1 MSAAGQNWA
10 RPVAPRLVAAIAVSG
25 YVDAASRGN
34 ADVAEL
40 DGYPSALTDQSRR
53 GLRRSVQSAP
63 LIGREA
69 ELAAVLR
76 LVADPSVRL
85 VSLVGRGGVGKTRL
99 ALEVAWTLDAGRPGS
114 VQVVSLASV
123 PAPQLVAAEIAAQL
137 QINLLPGLSA
147 VDAVARRLQGAPT
160 ALVLDNF
167 EHLLAGAGMLT
178 DLLDACDQ
186 LQLIVTSQ
194 MPLRLR
200 PERVVGLSPLPVPA
214 EDISD
219 LRKVAAQPAVAL
231 YCDRA
236 TAASD
241 RFSLEFANAAA
252 VVALCRELEGL
263 PLAIELAAAR
273 AASLPAAEL
282 VARLPSRRL
291 DVLRAPTPDA
301 PGRHHDL
308 RAAIGWTYNLLPG
321 AGRDLLR
328 RLSVAGAA
336 FEIEDAEALA
346 ATDPADV
353 LDALSSLVD
362 VHLLTPVSTDDY
374 VRFELPPS
382 VRDFA
387 SEQLTASGDRA
398 AVENRWLTW
407 LAARARAA
415 ASGLTDPEPDKWWS
429 WLEGAHDCLRIAL
442 QACLD
447 AERPADAL
455 DLLTGLAPFWSAR
468 ASHAAH
474 SALLDK
480 AIGLARAQ
488 DIRSGQL
495 AEALLWSG
503 LMGLRVLLP
512 ENKAQYVERLTR
524 GEELA
529 RSLGDSRM
537 ILRALHCR
545 ISVCAITGEFKRASL
560 DVAEGLELARRL
572 GIPGWII
579 RFELTAARLAN
590 GAGDAE
596 QALQLSLSA
605 LATAKRGRDTRA
617 ILEAAVLL
625 QLWIPGSQAASAA
638 LPAPS
643 ELIAMAGAIR
653 QTAIQTVLLPSF
665 ALQMLAAGDSAAA
678 ANWCAQGLELSGDDP
693 SSIPTGYSLLAAAQI
708 AAHTGDL
715 ELAASIHGRL
725 REAQEQLYAALDQ
738 ANLSAHKAAI
748 ERVRADLGAD
758 AFDAAAAT
766 GAGLNWVSAIT
777 KVKGYLRQVA
787 ARQGSRPPQAAVT
800 PLPPAQ
806 PLTFRQ
812 LDVVRLLAGG
822 FTNKE
827 IAGRLGMTPKTVMH
841 HTVAIYQRLGV
852 RGRSEAVAWA
862 IRAGAAPETS

>member
-1 MSAAGQNWA
+1 VHAGN
-10 RPVAPRLVAAIAVSG
+10 RSNGKVVS
-25 YVDAASRGN
+25 
-34 ADVAEL
+34 EL
-40 DGYPSALTDQSRR
+40 DSYQSALNEQSRR

-99 ALEVAWTLDAGRPGS
+99 ALEVAWALDAGRPGS
-114 VQVVSLASV
+114 VGVVSLASV
-123 PAPQLVAAEIAAQL
+123 PAAGLVAAEIADQL
-137 QINLLPGLSA
+137 QITFLPGRSA
-147 VDAVARRLQGAPT
+147 VDAVARRLNGAPPM

-167 EHLLAGAGMLT
+167 EHLLAGAGILT

-194 MPLRLR
+194 APLRLR
-200 PERVVGLSPLPVPA
+200 PERVVPLSALPVPA
-214 EDISD
+214 EGIAD
-219 LRKVAAQPAVAL
+219 LSEVAAQPAVAL

-241 RFSLEFANAAA
+241 QFCLELANVAA
-252 VVALCRELEGL
+252 VVSLCRELEGL

-273 AASLPAAEL
+273 AASLPAAEIL
-282 VARLPSRRL
+282 ARLPGRRL
-291 DVLRAPTPDA
+291 DVLRASKPDSPA
-301 PGRHHDL
+301 RHHDI
-308 RAAIGWTYNLLPG
+308 RAAIDWTYRLLP
-321 AGRDLLR
+321 ATGRDLLR

-336 FEIEDAEALA
+336 FEIEDAEALT
-346 ATDPADV
+346 ATEPADV

-362 VHLLTPVSTDDY
+362 VHLLTPVSADGYT
-374 VRFELPPS
+374 RFELPPS

-387 SEQLTASGDRA
+387 GEQLKASGDLA

-415 ASGLTDPEPDKWWS
+415 GSGLTDPEPDEWWS

-442 QACLD
+442 QACLE
-447 AERPADAL
+447 ARRAADAL
-455 DLLTGLAPFWSAR
+455 DLLTGLAPFWNAR

-480 AIGLARAQ
+480 AIGLAQAQ

-512 ENKAQYVERLTR
+512 ANKEEYIERLTR

-529 RSLGDSRM
+529 RSLGDSRI

-545 ISVCAITGEFKRASL
+545 ISVTAITGEFKRAAQ
-560 DVAEGLELARRL
+560 DADEGLALARRL
-572 GIPGWII
+572 GVPGWII
-579 RFELTAARLAN
+579 RFELIAARFAN
-590 GAGDAE
+590 GAGDEE
-596 QALQLSLSA
+596 QALRLSLSA
-605 LATAKRGRDTRA
+605 LATAKRGGDTRA

-638 LPAPS
+638 LPSPS
-643 ELIAMAGAIR
+643 ELIAIAGAIR

-665 ALQMLAAGDSAAA
+665 ALQVLAAGDSAGAA
-678 ANWCAQGLELSGDDP
+678 DWCAQGLELSGDDP
-693 SSIPTGYSLLAAAQI
+693 SSIPAGYSLLASAQI
-708 AAHTGDL
+708 AAHAGDL
-715 ELAASIHGRL
+715 KLAASIHGRL
-725 REAQEQLYAALDQ
+725 RAARVQLYAALDQ
-738 ANLSAHKAAI
+738 AHISAYEAAI
-748 ERVRADLGAD
+748 ERVRVELGQD

-766 GAGLNWVSAIT
+766 GAGLDWVSAIT

-787 ARQGSRPPQAAVT
+787 VRQGSQPPRAAVT
-800 PLPPAQ
+800 PVLPPSQ
-806 PLTFRQ
+806 PLTRRQ
-812 LDVVRLLAGG
+812 QDVVGLLAGG

-862 IRAGAAPETS
+862 IRAGVAPETS

>member
-1 MSAAGQNWA
+1 M
-10 RPVAPRLVAAIAVSG
+10 
-25 YVDAASRGN
+25 
-34 ADVAEL
+34 
-40 DGYPSALTDQSRR
+40 
-53 GLRRSVQSAP
+53 QSAP

-99 ALEVAWTLDAGRPGS
+99 ALELAWTLDAGRPGS
-114 VQVVSLASV
+114 VHMVSLASV
-123 PAPQLVAAEIAAQL
+123 PAAGLLAAEIANQL
-137 QINLLPGLSA
+137 EIATQPGLSA
-147 VDAVARRLQGAPT
+147 VDAVARRLQGAPPT
-160 ALVLDNF
+160 VLVLDNF
-167 EHLLAGAGMLT
+167 EHLLAGAGVLT

-186 LQLIVTSQ
+186 MQLIVTSQ
-194 MPLRLR
+194 APLRLR
-200 PERVVGLSPLPVPA
+200 PERVVPLSPLPLPA
-214 EDISD
+214 EGIED
-219 LRKVAAQPAVAL
+219 LREVAAQPAVAL

-236 TAASD
+236 KAASD
-241 RFSLEFANAAA
+241 RFRLEPANAAA
-252 VVALCRELEGL
+252 VVSLCRELEGL

-282 VARLPSRRL
+282 LARLPSRRL
-291 DVLRAPTPDA
+291 DVLRAPKADSPA
-301 PGRHHDL
+301 RHHDI
-308 RAAIGWTYNLLPG
+308 RAAIGWTYNLLP
-321 AGRDLLR
+321 AAERDLLR

-346 ATDPADV
+346 ATEPADA

-362 VHLLTPVSTDDY
+362 VHLLTPVSADGYT
-374 VRFELPPS
+374 RFELPPS

-387 SEQLTASGDRA
+387 SEQLKASGDLA

-415 ASGLTDPEPDKWWS
+415 GSGLTDPEPDEWWS

-447 AERPADAL
+447 AERTADAL
-455 DLLTGLAPFWSAR
+455 DLLTGLAPFWNAR

-474 SALLDK
+474 TALLDK
-480 AIGLARAQ
+480 AIGLAQAQ
-488 DIRSGQL
+488 EIRSGQL

-512 ENKAQYVERLTR
+512 ARKAEYIERLTR
-524 GEELA
+524 GEELT

-545 ISVCAITGEFKRASL
+545 ISVSAITGEFKRAAQE
-560 DVAEGLELARRL
+560 VNEGLAVARRL
-572 GIPGWII
+572 GVPGWIV
-579 RFELTAARLAN
+579 RFELMAARFAN
-590 GAGDAE
+590 AAGDGE
-596 QALQLSLSA
+596 QALRLSLSA
-605 LATAKRGRDTRA
+605 LATAKRGGDTRA

-638 LPAPS
+638 LPSPS
-643 ELIAMAGAIR
+643 ELLAMAGAIR
-653 QTAIQTVLLPSF
+653 QAAIQTVLLPSF
-665 ALQMLAAGDSAAA
+665 ALQALAAGDSAAA
-678 ANWCAQGLELSGDDP
+678 ADWCAQGLELSGDDP
-693 SSIPTGYSLLAAAQI
+693 SSIPAGYSLLAAAQI
-708 AAHTGDL
+708 AAHAGDL

-725 REAQEQLYAALDQ
+725 REAQDVLYAALDQ
-738 ANLSAHKAAI
+738 GHISAYETAI
-748 ERVRADLGAD
+748 EQVRAELGMD
-758 AFDAAAAT
+758 AFEAAAAT
-766 GAGLNWVSAIT
+766 GAGLDWVSSVT
-777 KVKGYLRQVA
+777 KVKGYLREVT
-787 ARQGSRPPQAAVT
+787 RRPGSQPPQAART
-800 PLPPAQ
+800 PVPPPAQ
-806 PLTFRQ
+806 PLTGRQ
-812 LDVVRLLAGG
+812 LEVVGLLSGG

-862 IRAGAAPETS
+862 IRAGVAPETS

>member
-1 MSAAGQNWA
+1 VQAGN
-10 RPVAPRLVAAIAVSG
+10 RGSG
-25 YVDAASRGN
+25 KV
-34 ADVAEL
+34 VAEL
-40 DGYPSALTDQSRR
+40 DGYPSALNEQSLR

-114 VQVVSLASV
+114 VVVVSLASV
-123 PAPQLVAAEIAAQL
+123 PAPQLVAAEIADQL
-137 QINLLPGLSA
+137 QITIRPGQSA
-147 VDAVARRLQGAPT
+147 VDAVARWLRGAPRM

-167 EHLLAGAGMLT
+167 EHLLDGADVLT

-186 LQLIVTSQ
+186 LQMIVTSQ
-194 MPLRLR
+194 APLRLR
-200 PERVVGLSPLPVPA
+200 PERVVPLSPLPVPA
-214 EDISD
+214 EGIAD
-219 LRKVAAQPAVAL
+219 LRDVAAQPAVAL

-236 TAASD
+236 KAASD
-241 RFSLEFANAAA
+241 RFRLEPANAVA
-252 VVALCRELEGL
+252 VVSLCRELEGL

-282 VARLPSRRL
+282 LARLPSRRL
-291 DVLRAPTPDA
+291 DVLRAPQPDSPA
-301 PGRHHDL
+301 RHHDI
-308 RAAIGWTYNLLPG
+308 RAAIGWTYNLLP
-321 AGRDLLR
+321 AAERDLLR

-336 FEIEDAEALA
+336 FEIEDAEALT
-346 ATDPADV
+346 ATEPADV

-362 VHLLTPVSTDDY
+362 VHLLTPVFADDY
-374 VRFELPPS
+374 TRFELPPS

-387 SEQLTASGDRA
+387 SEQLKASGDLA
-398 AVENRWLTW
+398 AVENGWLTW

-415 ASGLTDPEPDKWWS
+415 GSGLTDPEPDEWWF

-447 AERPADAL
+447 AERAADAL
-455 DLLTGLAPFWSAR
+455 DLLTGLAPFWNAR

-480 AIGLARAQ
+480 AIGLAQAQ
-488 DIRSGQL
+488 DLRSVQL
-495 AEALLWSG
+495 SEALLWSG

-512 ENKAQYVERLTR
+512 ANKAEYIERLTR

-545 ISVCAITGEFKRASL
+545 ISVCAITGEFERAAL
-560 DVAEGLELARRL
+560 DADEGLAIARRL
-572 GIPGWII
+572 GVPGWII
-579 RFELTAARLAN
+579 RFELIAARFAN
-590 GAGDAE
+590 AAGDEE
-596 QALQLSLSA
+596 QALRLSLSA
-605 LATAKRGRDTRA
+605 LATARRGGDTRA

-638 LPAPS
+638 LPSPS
-643 ELIAMAGAIR
+643 QLITMAGAIR

-665 ALQMLAAGDSAAA
+665 ALQALAADDSAAA
-678 ANWCAQGLELSGDDP
+678 ADWCAQGLQLSGDDP
-693 SSIPTGYSLLAAAQI
+693 SSIPAGYSLLAAAQI
-708 AAHTGDL
+708 AAHVGDL
-715 ELAASIHGRL
+715 VLAASIHGRL
-725 REAQEQLYAALDQ
+725 RGAQDLLYAALDQ
-738 ANLSAHKAAI
+738 AHISAYETAI
-748 ERVRADLGAD
+748 EQVRAELGMD
-758 AFDAAAAT
+758 AFEAAAAT
-766 GAGLNWVSAIT
+766 GAGLDWVSAVT
-777 KVKGYLRQVA
+777 KVKGYLREVT
-787 ARQGSRPPQAAVT
+787 RRPGSQPPQAAIT
-800 PLPPAQ
+800 PVLPPAQ
-806 PLTFRQ
+806 PLTRRQ
-812 LDVVRLLAGG
+812 LEVVRLLAGG
-822 FTNKE
+822 LTNKE

-841 HTVAIYQRLGV
+841 HTVAVYQRLGV

-862 IRAGAAPETS
+862 IRAGVAPETS

>member
-1 MSAAGQNWA
+1 M
-10 RPVAPRLVAAIAVSG
+10 
-25 YVDAASRGN
+25 
-34 ADVAEL
+34 
-40 DGYPSALTDQSRR
+40 
-53 GLRRSVQSAP
+53 QSAP

-76 LVADPSVRL
+76 LVADASVRL

-114 VQVVSLASV
+114 VGVVSLASV
-123 PAPQLVAAEIAAQL
+123 PAPQLVAVEIADQL
-137 QINLLPGLSA
+137 QITILPGLSA
-147 VDAVARRLQGAPT
+147 VDAVARRLQGAPRT

-167 EHLLAGAGMLT
+167 EHLLAGVGVLT

-194 MPLRLR
+194 APLRLR
-200 PERVVGLSPLPVPA
+200 PERVVRLSPLPLPA
-214 EDISD
+214 EDIAD
-219 LRKVAAQPAVAL
+219 LRKVAAQAAVAL

-236 TAASD
+236 EAASD
-241 RFSLEFANAAA
+241 RFRLEQANAAA
-252 VVALCRELEGL
+252 VVSLCRELEGL

-282 VARLPSRRL
+282 LARLPSRRL
-291 DVLRAPTPDA
+291 DVLRAPKPDSPA
-301 PGRHHDL
+301 RHHEL
-308 RAAIGWTYNLLPG
+308 RAAIGWTYNLLS
-321 AGRDLLR
+321 AAERDLLR

-346 ATDPADV
+346 ATEPADV

-362 VHLLTPVSTDDY
+362 VHLLTPVPADGYT
-374 VRFELPPS
+374 RFELPPS

-387 SEQLTASGDRA
+387 SEQLQASGDLA

-415 ASGLTDPEPDKWWS
+415 GSGLTDPEPDEWWS

-447 AERPADAL
+447 AQRAADAL
-455 DLLTGLAPFWSAR
+455 DLLTGLAPFWNAR
-468 ASHAAH
+468 ASHPAH
-474 SALLDK
+474 TALLDE
-480 AIGLARAQ
+480 AIGLAQAQ
-488 DIRSGQL
+488 GIRSGQL

-503 LMGLRVLLP
+503 LIGLRVLLP
-512 ENKAQYVERLTR
+512 ANKAEYVERLTR

-529 RSLGDSRM
+529 RSLGDSRT

-545 ISVCAITGEFKRASL
+545 ISVSAITGEFKHAAQDL
-560 DVAEGLELARRL
+560 DDGLAIARRL
-572 GIPGWII
+572 GAPGWII
-579 RFELTAARLAN
+579 RFELIAARFAN
-590 GAGDAE
+590 AAGDEE
-596 QALQLSLSA
+596 QALRLSLSA
-605 LATAKRGRDTRA
+605 LATAKLGADTRA

-638 LPAPS
+638 LPSPS
-643 ELIAMAGAIR
+643 ELMAMAGAIR

-665 ALQMLAAGDSAAA
+665 ALQVLVAGDSAAA
-678 ANWCAQGLELSGDDP
+678 ADWCAQGLELSGDDP
-693 SSIPTGYSLLAAAQI
+693 SSIPAGYSLLASAQI
-708 AAHTGDL
+708 AAHVGDL

-738 ANLSAHKAAI
+738 AHISAYEAAI
-748 ERVRADLGAD
+748 ERVRAELGMD

-766 GAGLNWVSAIT
+766 GAGLDWASAIA
-777 KVKGYLRQVA
+777 KVKGYLRQMAV
-787 ARQGSRPPQAAVT
+787 RQGSQPPQAAVN
-800 PLPPAQ
+800 PVPPPAQ
-806 PLTFRQ
+806 PLTRRQ

-862 IRAGAAPETS
+862 IRADVALEAS

>member
-1 MSAAGQNWA
+1 MSGRA
-10 RPVAPRLVAAIAVSG
+10 RPVANRTAAAIAVSG
-25 YVDAASRGN
+25 YVYAAHRGN
-34 ADVAEL
+34 GNVVSEL
-40 DGYPSALTDQSRR
+40 DRHPSALNEQARR

-76 LVADPSVRL
+76 LVAEPSVRL

-99 ALEVAWTLDAGRPGS
+99 ALEVAWTLDASQPGS
-114 VQVVSLASV
+114 VGVVSLASV
-123 PAPQLVAAEIAAQL
+123 PAPQLVAAEIADQL
-137 QINLLPGLSA
+137 QITIVPGLSA
-147 VDAVARRLQGAPT
+147 VDSVARRLQGAPPT

-167 EHLLAGAGMLT
+167 EHLLAGAAVLT

-194 MPLRLR
+194 APLRLR
-200 PERVVGLSPLPVPA
+200 PERVVPLSPLPVPA
-214 EDISD
+214 VDIAD

-236 TAASD
+236 KAASD
-241 RFSLEFANAAA
+241 QFCLELANAAA
-252 VVALCRELEGL
+252 VVSLCRELEGL

-273 AASLPAAEL
+273 AASLPAAEIL
-282 VARLPSRRL
+282 ARLPGRRL
-291 DVLRAPTPDA
+291 DVLRSSKPDSPA
-301 PGRHHDL
+301 RHHDI
-308 RAAIGWTYNLLPG
+308 RAAIDWTYRLLPA
-321 AGRDLLR
+321 AGRDLFR
-328 RLSVAGAA
+328 RLSVTGAG
-336 FEIEDAEALA
+336 FEIDDAEALA
-346 ATDPADV
+346 ATEPADV

-362 VHLLTPVSTDDY
+362 VHLLTPVAGDGYT
-374 VRFELPPS
+374 RFELPPS

-387 SEQLTASGDRA
+387 SEQLKASGDLA
-398 AVENRWLTW
+398 AVENLWLTW
-407 LAARARAA
+407 LATRARAA
-415 ASGLTDPEPDKWWS
+415 GSGLNDPKPDEWWS

-447 AERPADAL
+447 AQHAADAL
-455 DLLTGLAPFWSAR
+455 DLLTGLAPFWNAR
-468 ASHAAH
+468 ASHAGH

-480 AIGLARAQ
+480 AIGLAQAQ

-512 ENKAQYVERLTR
+512 DRKAEYIERLTR

-529 RSLGDSRM
+529 RSLDDSRL

-545 ISVCAITGEFKRASL
+545 ISVVAITGEFKRAAQ
-560 DVAEGLELARRL
+560 DVEEGLAVARRL
-572 GIPGWII
+572 GVPGWIV
-579 RFELTAARLAN
+579 RFELTAARFAN
-590 GAGDAE
+590 AAGNHE
-596 QALQLSLSA
+596 QALRLSLSA
-605 LATAKRGRDTRA
+605 LATAKRGGDTRA

-625 QLWIPGSQAASAA
+625 QLWIPGSEAASAA
-638 LPAPS
+638 LPSPS
-643 ELIAMAGAIR
+643 ELLAMAGAIR

-665 ALQMLAAGDSAAA
+665 ALQALATGDSAAA
-678 ANWCAQGLELSGDDP
+678 ADWCAQGLELSGADP
-693 SSIPTGYSLLAAAQI
+693 SSIPAGYSLFAAVQI
-708 AAHTGDL
+708 AAHAGGL

-725 REAQEQLYAALDQ
+725 REAQEQLYAAMDQ
-738 ANLSAHKAAI
+738 ANISAYEAAV
-748 ERVRADLGAD
+748 ERVRAELGMD

-766 GAGLNWVSAIT
+766 GAGLDWVSAIT
-777 KVKGYLRQVA
+777 TVNGYLRQVA
-787 ARQGSRPPQAAVT
+787 VRQGSESQRVAVT
-800 PLPPAQ
+800 LGQPPAQ
-806 PLTFRQ
+806 LLTRRQ

-822 FTNKE
+822 CTNKE

-862 IRAGAAPETS
+862 VRAGAASPTS